1 MRSPSR
7 AAVLALAVATPALA
21 AWDCSLSLGSAHL
34 NLAQVDAV
42 HSWETTVQTPPS
54 VTKTRY
60 ALSLC
65 SALPDPS
72 SSAPEDDCPHGT
84 RLCMRAFSSRLGLE
98 DRLLSVVPVA
108 GELDGGPAFEPSA
121 KEKDGEKADQAW
133 VLELGGGKYNGV
145 EQRARIEMR
154 CDPNAKETSPTVEDY
169 DSKAG
174 VLSLKWTTFAACPT
188 NSDSRPPPSEG
199 DNKPDDDGGGGSGGR
214 DQDGARDPV
223 GHSGGLGFFGW
234 FLTLLVVAFV
244 AYFAIGSYQNY
255 TTYSATGWD
264 MIPHR
269 DVWRDLPYVV
279 ADLFKGRGGSRNG
292 YSALG

>member
-1 MRSPSR
+1 MASLAPTAAGSAAEVSPPS
-7 AAVLALAVATPALA
+7 AGSTPALA
-21 AWDCSLSLGSAHL
+21 QWDCTLSLGAAHL

-42 HSWETTVQTPPS
+42 HSWETH
-54 VTKTRY
+54 TRY

-84 RLCMRAFSSRLGLE
+84 RLCMRAFSSRSGLE

-108 GELDGGPAFEPSA
+108 GELDGGPAFQPTA
-121 KEKDGEKADQAW
+121 KKKDGEKANEAW

-145 EQRARIEMR
+145 EQKARIEMR
-154 CDPNAKETSPTVEDY
+154 CDPDAKETSPTVEDY

-188 NSDSRPPPSEG
+188 NSDSSPPPEG
-199 DNKPDDDGGGGSGGR
+199 DNKPDDGGGGNR
-214 DQDGARDPV
+214 EDGARDPV

-234 FLTLLVVAFV
+234 FITLLVVAFV

-255 TTYSATGWD
+255 TTYGATGWD